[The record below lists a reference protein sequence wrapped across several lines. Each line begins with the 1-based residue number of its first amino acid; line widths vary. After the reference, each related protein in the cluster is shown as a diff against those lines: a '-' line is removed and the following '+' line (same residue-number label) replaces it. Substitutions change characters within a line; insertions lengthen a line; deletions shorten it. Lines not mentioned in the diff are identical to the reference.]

1 MDVFLGLD
9 LGTTNCK
16 VLAVDLNGQPV
27 ATASAPTPVHVLAG
41 QDGSSHTEYSAEDLW
56 QVSIKLL
63 RQVLEGLAPGQ
74 RAAGLAVASMGES
87 GVLVDRDGQPLTSI
101 MPWHD
106 QRPRAYN
113 SWWRR
118 RISET
123 DLFHITGLP
132 IDHIYSA
139 NKLLWLQEHAPE
151 AFSRA
156 YHWLCI
162 ADWITF
168 RLTGVAS
175 TSFSLASRTM
185 LFDLGKRLWSE
196 ELIGLMGLPPTLLP
210 TAFPSGVVVGQV
222 TPTSAAATT
231 LPEGLPVA
239 TGGHD
244 HLCAALAAEV
254 VAPGQVLDSAGTV
267 EAILVTLDKPVLNA
281 EMAATGLQCGCH
293 TARDRYYLIG
303 GIMAGGVLAWVN
315 RMLTGNESTASIN
328 DLMQEAAFSPQGAN
342 GVWFLPYLDGS
353 GPPDCAPEAWGAW
366 LGLRLNTQRSDLA
379 RAAVEG
385 VSYGIRYLLE
395 NLQSRAGVS
404 VSELTCVGGGT
415 RNSFWQQ
422 VKADVLGI
430 PIKTPQITDMTAQGA
445 ALLAAVGAEAFT
457 DELQAAQSVRRAAF
471 RYAVDA
477 KTSPGYNTRFH
488 ETFQKIYPAFKLL
501 PLR

>member
-27 ATASAPTPVHVLAG
+27 ASASAPTPVQVLAG
-41 QDGSSHTEYSAEDLW
+41 RDGSSYTEYNAEGLW
-56 QVSIKLL
+56 QVSVQLL
-63 RQVLEGLAPGQ
+63 RQVLEELAPGQ
-74 RAAGLAVASMGES
+74 RPAGLAVASMGES
-87 GVLVDRDGQPLTSI
+87 GVLVDSDGKPLTSI

-106 QRPRAYN
+106 QRPRVYTP
-113 SWWRR
+113 WWRA

-132 IDHIYSA
+132 LDHIYSA
-139 NKLLWLQEHAPE
+139 NKLLWLKEHAPE

-156 YHWLCI
+156 RHWLCI

-168 RLTGVAS
+168 RLTSVAS
-175 TSFSLASRTM
+175 TSFSMASRTM
-185 LFDLGKRLWSE
+185 LFDLGNRLWSE
-196 ELIGLMGLPPTLLP
+196 ELIELMGLPANLMP
-210 TAFPSGVVVGQV
+210 TAYPSGVAIGRI
-222 TPTSAAATT
+222 TPAAASATT

-244 HLCAALAAEV
+244 HICAALAAGV

-267 EAILVTLDKPVLNA
+267 EAILVPLEKPVLNA

-315 RMLTGNESTASIN
+315 RMLTGNETTASIN
-328 DLMQEAAFSPQGAN
+328 ALMQEAATSPQGAN
-342 GVWFLPYLDGS
+342 DVWFLPYLDGS

-385 VSYGIRYLLE
+385 VSYGIRFLLE

-430 PIKTPQITDMTAQGA
+430 PVNTPQITDMTAQGA
-445 ALLAAVGAEAFT
+445 ALLAAVGAEAFA
-457 DELQAAQSVRRAAF
+457 DELQASQSAQRAVK
-471 RYAVDA
+471 RYTVDERISA
-477 KTSPGYNTRFH
+477 SYNSSFH
-488 ETFQKIYPAFKLL
+488 ETFQKIVPAFKLL